1 MMGSAQPILL
11 SFPSERPVFLR
22 EYAAQQYSVLPYFI
36 AKTLV
41 EMPVVFISNIL
52 TYLFSYFIMGLQG
65 NFLGL
70 TVIGWALGI
79 TSSSLALVIGCGVA
93 SGEKAIQLAPLALI
107 PQMLFSGL
115 FLPVSKIPS
124 SLQWVKYLCP
134 LKYAINLATM
144 TEFHYIKDSMDAC
157 ESKNPEEE
165 CRGLFPGD
173 YLREGL
179 IENQGVLWSDWAVDV
194 AVLTGLFIAFRTI
207 SLILLWRKGK
217 YVF

>member
-1 MMGSAQPILL
+1 
-11 SFPSERPVFLR
+11 
-22 EYAAQQYSVLPYFI
+22 VLPYFV

-41 EMPVVFISNIL
+41 EMPVVFISNL
-52 TYLFSYFIMGLQG
+52 MTYLFSYWIMGLQG
-65 NFLGL
+65 NFLEL

-115 FLPVSKIPS
+115 FLPVSKIPT

-144 TEFHYIKDSMDAC
+144 AEFHYIKESMDDC
-157 ESKNPEEE
+157 EIHHPQQV
-165 CRGLFPGD
+165 CRGLYPGN
-173 YLREGL
+173 YLRQDL
-179 IENQGVLWSDWAVDV
+179 IENQGVQWSDWVLDV
-194 AVLTGLFIAFRTI
+194 AILTGLFVTFRTI